1 MLLAALIPAS
11 ASSATATPLAGLH
24 DLVGTWK
31 CTFSGGGMNLKYNAV
46 YALDLGGH
54 ALRETTTLPGGGDEE
69 LIAYDA
75 AHHNWTAAV
84 VDAGGTATVMHA
96 PAGSPKHIVYRSVYP
111 DASVGVVYDRVSA
124 TKYTQHGTFVAG
136 GKTIVSVDTC
146 TR

>member
-11 ASSATATPLAGLH
+11 ASSANATPITGLH

-31 CTFSGGGMNLKYNAV
+31 CTFSGGGMNLNYNAV
-46 YALDLGGH
+46 YASDLAGH

-75 AHHNWTAAV
+75 AHNRWTATV

-96 PAGSPKHIVYRSVYP
+96 PGSSAKHIVYRSVYP
-111 DASVGVVYDRVSA
+111 DASVGVVFNRVSA
-124 TKYTQHGTFVAG
+124 RKYTQHGTFVAG